1 MRRLFVAV
9 AVLTAGAAGA
19 QAGSLPGA
27 VKLVDRMKAYS
38 STHYV
43 RGSQGSG
50 GGGSSSSSTAE
61 ARTTA
66 PETPKAAKSTNPK
79 PTPQPAKAD

>member
-9 AVLTAGAAGA
+9 AVLTVGAAGA
-19 QAGSLPGA
+19 QAGSLPKA
-27 VKLVDRMKAYS
+27 IKLVDRMKVYS

-43 RGSQGSG
+43 RGHQGGG
-50 GGGSSSSSTAE
+50 GGGSSSMTAE
-61 ARTTA
+61 ARSTA
-66 PETPKAAKSTNPK
+66 PESVAPARAPQPK

>member
-19 QAGSLPGA
+19 QAGSLPSA
-27 VKLVDRMKAYS
+27 VRLVDRMKVYGTS
-38 STHYV
+38 HFV

-50 GGGSSSSSTAE
+50 GGGGTSRGTAE
-61 ARTTA
+61 ARSTA
-66 PETPKAAKSTNPK
+66 PETPKAAKSANPK
-79 PTPQPAKAD
+79 PAPQPAKAD

>member
-9 AVLTAGAAGA
+9 AVVTGCAAVA
-19 QAGSLPGA
+19 QAGSLPKA
-27 VKLVDRMKAYS
+27 VRLVDRMKVYG

-50 GGGSSSSSTAE
+50 GGGGSSASSTAE
-61 ARTTA
+61 ARSQA
-66 PETPKAAKSTNPK
+66 PASQKAPQPR

>member
-1 MRRLFVAV
+1 MRRLLVAV

-19 QAGSLPGA
+19 QAGSLPEA
-27 VKLVDRMKAYS
+27 VRLVDRMKVYGTS
-38 STHYV
+38 HFV

-50 GGGSSSSSTAE
+50 GGGSSSRSTAE
-61 ARTTA
+61 ARTAA
-66 PETPKAAKSTNPK
+66 PETPKPQKSPNPK